1 MDCHI
6 GYLKVLGAVLIWAV
20 INGLIIKDAGNY
32 VAPTVLGALMSLV
45 GVILFLPT
53 MFYTGRPK
61 LDKRKKFL
69 LLGLGLSAALNN
81 SFFYTALTMTPVYN
95 AALIHYFASVL
106 AILWIVVVPVFK
118 EKLDKASL
126 VSVILG
132 IIGLIIMTG
141 SSWMEH
147 KPWLYFALLSAVF
160 YSLEIVF
167 SRQVS
172 QNEVDPKFSAFTKLG
187 FQLLIMPVVGLML
200 GHSFHVPLES
210 LPYIGFAG
218 LLLFISFVLIFS
230 GLKIVP
236 VKHFSAL
243 GYLDRVGA
251 IAIGRFYWG
260 EVFGPAVW
268 IGGFLI
274 LAAEIPIIFFTKKDA

>member
-1 MDCHI
+1 MI
-6 GYLKVLGAVLIWAV
+6 GYLEVLGAVLIWAV
-20 INGLIIKDAGNY
+20 INGLVIKDVGSH

-53 MFYTGRPK
+53 LLSTGWPK
-61 LDKRKKFL
+61 LDRRKKIL
-69 LLGLGLSAALNN
+69 LFGLGLSAALNN

-106 AILWIVVVPVFK
+106 AILWIGIVPAFR
-118 EKLDKASL
+118 EKLDKTSL
-126 VSVILG
+126 ISVVLG
-132 IIGLIIMTG
+132 IVGLIIMTG

-172 QNEVDPKFSAFTKLG
+172 EHKVDPKFSAFTKLG

-200 GHSFHVPLES
+200 GQSFHVPLTS

-218 LLLFISFVLIFS
+218 LLLFVSFVLIFS

-236 VKHFSAL
+236 VKHFSVL
-243 GYLDRVGA
+243 GYLDRIGA
-251 IAIGRFYWG
+251 IAIGKFYWG

-268 IGGFLI
+268 IGGLLI
-274 LAAEIPIIFFTKKDA
+274 LVAEIPIMFFTKKDT